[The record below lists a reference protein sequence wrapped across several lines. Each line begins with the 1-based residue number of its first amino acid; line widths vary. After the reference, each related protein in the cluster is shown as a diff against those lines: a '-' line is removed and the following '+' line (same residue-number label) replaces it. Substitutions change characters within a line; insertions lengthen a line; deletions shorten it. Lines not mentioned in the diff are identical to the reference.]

1 MSPKQFNFSPTV
13 EVLQKL
19 VQPAILIN
27 GVDIVTKAVR
37 IWYTLRQF
45 YAPSPSLKQDTLTH
59 IQWREFL
66 FEDAAHSHKRD
77 ALPSHQD
84 ARCLCSKTI
93 PEILFSNSDRSSQW
107 QQWQA
112 SFIEAYRFI
121 WNIAQIQE
129 LLAQI
134 EVAKPFYLT
143 GKALTN
149 DLKFLNQLNYLDR
162 SLVNKTETFT
172 RVKSLPAIELK
183 RVSHTPTNT
192 RVDNCDR
199 DRYPFLIDDFAFM
212 AENLANPVNNIQ
224 RFFIH
229 PDYKTLAI
237 ETAKR
242 ISQLIIELKDVWQ
255 DSKPVPVNLNYHSAS
270 LRKLNQ
276 PFAINCV
283 VYPVC
288 IYYHQKAFYLCGF
301 GQTPKEQ
308 KQGGWYNYRLDR
320 IQSLE
325 QLNISSQA
333 LPPYLQRF
341 KEVIWDEQS
350 SIVQAQIEEIQD
362 RLQMAYGFDFY
373 RNDAEAILCF
383 PADFDLSYNV
393 NTFRHETFRKQ
404 AVKEI
409 GRKINLARSRSN
421 INEQQYQLLINKINQ
436 YSQQQYAFYTLQ
448 YRIGDYA
455 VIRRLRD
462 WSYHVEILLPWQLRQ
477 EISNGIATNWN
488 RYKDDCE

>member
-1 MSPKQFNFSPTV
+1 MSTQQFNFSPTV

-77 ALPSHQD
+77 ALPSHED
-84 ARCLCSKTI
+84 ARCLCGKTI
-93 PEILFSNSDRSSQW
+93 PEILFSNSDRISQW

-112 SFIEAYRFI
+112 SFIEAYQFI
-121 WNIAQIQE
+121 RDTAQIKE

-149 DLKFLNQLNYLDR
+149 DLKSLAESNYLDR
-162 SLVNKTETFT
+162 SLVKKTETFT
-172 RVKSLPAIELK
+172 KVKSLPAIELK
-183 RVSHTPTNT
+183 RVGHTAINT

-237 ETAKR
+237 ETAKK
-242 ISQLIIELKDVWQ
+242 ISQLIISLKEIWQ
-255 DSKPVPVNLNYHSAS
+255 NSKPVPIKLNYHSAS

-276 PFAINCV
+276 PFAIDCV
-283 VYPVC
+283 IYPVC

-301 GQTPKEQ
+301 GQTPREQ
-308 KQGGWYNYRLDR
+308 SGWYNYRLDR

-333 LPPYLQRF
+333 LPQYLEEF
-341 KEVIWDEQS
+341 KEVICDEQS
-350 SIVQAQIEEIQD
+350 SIVQVQIEEIQN

-373 RNDAEAILCF
+373 RDDAEAILCF
-383 PADFDLSYNV
+383 PADFDRSYNV
-393 NTFRHETFRKQ
+393 NTFRHETFIKQ
-404 AVKEI
+404 TIKEI
-409 GRKINLARSRSN
+409 RRKINLAKKRSN
-421 INEQQYQLLINKINQ
+421 INSQQYELLINKINK
-436 YSQQQYAFYTLQ
+436 YSQQKYAFYTLQ
-448 YRIGDYA
+448 YRLGDYA

-477 EISNGIATNWN
+477 EISNDIATNWN
-488 RYKDDCE
+488 RYKDDRE